1 MQKYTIRVIRT
12 LRYVTTSLPEVS
24 SLFLSYSP
32 PCLWWCRNDAASWLI
47 RQEMGLNFVKL
58 DFWEAWRKHCFCF
71 FPNFAILFESDN
83 LVDMKT
89 KGRH

>member
-1 MQKYTIRVIRT
+1 MQNYTIRVIRT

-47 RQEMGLNFVKL
+47 RQEMSLNFVKL
-58 DFWEAWRKHCFCF
+58 AFWGGMEKTLFLF
-71 FPNFAILFESDN
+71 FS
-83 LVDMKT
+83 
-89 KGRH
+89 